1 MNELKEIMEKEKIII
16 DDMTKE
22 LAEICL
28 QMKEKQDEYNN
39 EEEFEDDMTTECA
52 KILKKYCK
60 DNNFKFYFTI
70 EDKVIHNEEAKLIN
84 LIPLDEYTYTL
95 MNEKMGDMKT
105 KKCFWDTDT
114 QQYKDFSEIGE

>member
-16 DDMTKE
+16 
-22 LAEICL
+22 
-28 QMKEKQDEYNN
+28 
-39 EEEFEDDMTTECA
+39 DDMTTECA

-105 KKCFWDTDT
+105 KKCIWDTDT